1 MLSSLPE
8 AHRGPIFPSL
18 PCSEVWSHDWLLANG
33 MWADMIVA
41 LSGQSSFR
49 LPTGNQSNSAGH
61 MVKAAGLPSAGSLSI
76 EGPPMTWNIHPGL
89 LYESNKLVLNLSHC
103 IFYLFLQHFSLSY
116 LIQNTSNCFFFIS
129 LPSCCIYVPASISKF
144 LSTVSLHC
152 IFCLLLSLLKVSLAR
167 ALTYEMRYCAH
178 TRIIVID
185 GSTTLWF
192 ITAQGLVLPD

>member
-8 AHRGPIFPSL
+8 AHRGPIFPRLS
-18 PCSEVWSHDWLLANG
+18 CSELWSHDWLLADG

-41 LSGQSSFR
+41 ISGQSSFR
-49 LPTGNQSNSAGH
+49 LPTGQPEQLCRTHGE
-61 MVKAAGLPSAGSLSI
+61 GSRATISRVP
-76 EGPPMTWNIHPGL
+76 EYRGPPMTWNIRPGL

-152 IFCLLLSLLKVSLAR
+152 IFCLLLSLL
-167 ALTYEMRYCAH
+167 
-178 TRIIVID
+178 
-185 GSTTLWF
+185 
-192 ITAQGLVLPD
+192 

>member
-1 MLSSLPE
+1 
-8 AHRGPIFPSL
+8 
-18 PCSEVWSHDWLLANG
+18 
-33 MWADMIVA
+33 MIVA

-178 TRIIVID
+178 MCTYSYYSHWWLNYLVIHHGPGACSARLGTKPIILQSELPAYKISLHLTLSSLL
-185 GSTTLWF
+185 ST
-192 ITAQGLVLPD
+192 